1 MVATRFLDQI
11 VSDNRLQ
18 ICGANGMF
26 AISNSTMISE
36 WSDRPDQNYGSIVI
50 NPACGDAM
58 KRTFTPDL
66 ASSLE
71 ASSASKGAGMG
82 TTGRSFVDIP
92 LCCRD
97 MCECREFLDLATVP
111 QRTQRYPGH
120 T

>member
-1 MVATRFLDQI
+1 
-11 VSDNRLQ
+11 
-18 ICGANGMF
+18 
-26 AISNSTMISE
+26 
-36 WSDRPDQNYGSIVI
+36 
-50 NPACGDAM
+50 M

-82 TTGRSFVDIP
+82 TTGRSFVEMP

-120 T
+120 TWNAGMGFVIEVCVVVVLLLCVET